1 MFVADGVKI
10 AVTDA
15 EAQQQANQDGS
26 ADVDDWARIL
36 EQIPKPETFDNLRIT
51 PAEFEKDDDTNFH
64 IDFIVATSNL
74 RAENYSIPPADRH
87 KSKVSTNLTILLKIR
102 NVQSSLISEIWN
114 SEVYCKF

>member
-15 EAQQQANQDGS
+15 EAQQQANQDGN

-87 KSKVSTNLTILLKIR
+87 KSKVCVYTKYGPAGGGLQISINLDI
-102 NVQSSLISEIWN
+102 
-114 SEVYCKF
+114 